1 MTALWNAIGFAS
13 TGLIV
18 AVVVLVVRPLRR
30 EAAELCRLAGR
41 AFTGQLPSRKV
52 VPYTHAADP
61 RFRAAHRRWMDLHL
75 HETRSDRRWMKREFK
90 KLARIAELYMDA
102 EESSR

>member
-18 AVVVLVVRPLRR
+18 SVVVLVVRPLRR
-30 EAAELCRLAGR
+30 EAAEMFRSAGR
-41 AFTGQLPSRKV
+41 AVTGRLPLRKV

-75 HETRSDRRWMKREFK
+75 VETRSDRRWMRREFK
-90 KLARIAELYMDA
+90 KLARIAELYVDR